1 MLDDLFDAP
10 VATDEQTQNS
20 GYDDIK
26 NETLRKL
33 LMRLEKNVVERNM

>member
-1 MLDDLFDAP
+1 MLNDLFDVP
-10 VATDEQTQNS
+10 VATDEQAQNS

-33 LMRLEKNVVERNM
+33 LMRLDKNVIERNM